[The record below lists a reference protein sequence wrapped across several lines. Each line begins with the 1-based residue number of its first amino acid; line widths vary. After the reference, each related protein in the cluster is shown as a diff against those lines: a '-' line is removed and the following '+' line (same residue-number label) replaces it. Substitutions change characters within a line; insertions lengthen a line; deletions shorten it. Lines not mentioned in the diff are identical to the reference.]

1 MKDFFLILS
10 FCSLIILSISRTA
23 EEWKSRAIYQLMTD
37 RFATSNASP
46 APCNVSEMKYC
57 GGDHKGL
64 KDHLDYIK
72 GMGWDAIWI
81 SPIVKNAEG
90 SYHSYHTIDFYGLNE
105 HFGTEEDMQNLV
117 KAMHDNDIW
126 LMLDVVANHV
136 GLVGNDFRSINPFN
150 SPEHYHD
157 PCTITDWTNYEMV
170 EYCRLAD
177 LPDLKHENDYVAD
190 ELLRWIKYMVDK
202 YHVDGLRVDTV
213 PEVPRWFWKKFN
225 EACGVFQMGEVF
237 NGNVE
242 YVASY
247 QGPLTATFNY
257 PLYYSINDGFKGDMT
272 YLHEYFTEK
281 RGVYQDATVLGVFI
295 GNHDNPRFLHQDEWN
310 QRTKKQL
317 DNASVF
323 SVFWEGIPIVYYGD
337 EQYFDGGGDP
347 GCREALWES
356 NFNTSTPLY
365 QYYKQALNVRKKKE
379 IWKKDLDELHYE
391 TDLYAFRRGDDILVV
406 VTPEKTLTSTFDN
419 KGGKLKQT
427 QYFNIFDKN
436 DKITIGSDNKIT
448 VSMTNDPKVY
458 IPVGEENLLV

>member
-10 FCSLIILSISRTA
+10 FCSLIILSISRTK

-90 SYHSYHTIDFYGLNE
+90 SYHSYHTIDFYELNE

-365 QYYKQALNVRKKKE
+365 QYYKQALNVRKKKA
-379 IWKKDLDELHYE
+379 IWNKDLDELHYE

-419 KGGKLKQT
+419 KDGKLKQT
-427 QYFNIFDKN
+427 QYFNIFDRN

>member
-10 FCSLIILSISRTA
+10 FCSLIILSISKTA

-37 RFATSNASP
+37 RFATSIASP
-46 APCNVSEMKYC
+46 PPCIVSEMKYC

-365 QYYKQALNVRKKKE
+365 QYYKQALNVRKKKA
-379 IWKKDLDELHYE
+379 IWNKDLDELHYE
-391 TDLYAFRRGDDILVV
+391 TDLYAFRRGNDILVV

-419 KGGKLKQT
+419 KDGKLKQT
-427 QYFNIFDKN
+427 QYFNIFDRN

>member
-37 RFATSNASP
+37 RFATSIASP
-46 APCNVSEMKYC
+46 PPCIVSEMKYC

-391 TDLYAFRRGDDILVV
+391 TDLYAFRRGNDILVV

-419 KGGKLKQT
+419 KDGKLKQT

>member
-10 FCSLIILSISRTA
+10 FCSLIILSISRIA

-272 YLHEYFTEK
+272 YLHQYFTEK
-281 RGVYQDATVLGVFI
+281 RDVYQDATVLGVFI

-379 IWKKDLDELHYE
+379 IWKKDSDELHYE